1 MRHKLYSKKYRY
13 FFIIVPIVLLI
24 ILVFQLQYVKINP
37 DLNEYLPT
45 ETESRINIT
54 KIEEEFGIYDPII
67 IVFKS
72 EDITQKEVIEK
83 LKQIHDSITD
93 CNYFDDIISIFNTKN
108 IKSEDDFMLVE
119 ETVQEIPQTKEDENR
134 LKENI
139 KSNSLVYK
147 LMVSENFNYTIFIIN
162 PTSGYQDSEI
172 IEKIQEIVT
181 NIWGE
186 NDFYLSGM
194 PYLRDEIQKNISRD
208 ITFIMPLA
216 IILMISF
223 LYFSFREKRGIIL
236 PLLVVI
242 ISTGVAM
249 GLMPLLGFEY
259 SLITILTPVLM
270 ISIANNYG
278 VHIIAKYQEINAT
291 HPEYDMKTIVYKSMK
306 DLSWPIL
313 LTGLTTIAGISGLLV
328 HIMLPAV
335 QMGIITS
342 IGIAFALL
350 LSLLFLPSI
359 LIGLKKGKPQKN
371 ISGQKKGFIN
381 KILNSASELVT
392 KKPKLVIILFTA
404 FFILAGI
411 GIFRLDVSI
420 NNENVLPKSHSIRK
434 STEIINNNF
443 GGTKT
448 ISVLFEGD
456 VKSPELINDIKKLEV
471 KLNELPQMGSI
482 TSISDV
488 ILLISKSINTPD
500 EEAYDKIPDS
510 RNAIAQYIEFYNMN
524 GDPDDFENFV
534 DFNYTKALVNIQFR
548 ANDIKEFNQVANSI
562 QEFCNKSE
570 FASFGAGI
578 CLVEKDMA
586 DSIVKGQIYSLMLAF
601 GAILILLWII
611 FKSFRTGLLGCIPLV
626 FTIVCNFG
634 IMGWLGIELD
644 IATSLLTS
652 VAIGVGVD
660 YTIHLFWRIKTE
672 IANGKDIKEASTICL
687 QTTGRG
693 IAINA
698 FSVMLGFSVLFISGI
713 LILKTFAFLII
724 FSLLLCLLCAI
735 LLIPAILI
743 NTNYKLNTIKK

>member
-13 FFIIVPIVLLI
+13 FFIIIPIVLLI
-24 ILVFQLQYVKINP
+24 ILLFQLQNVKINP
-37 DLNEYLPT
+37 DLNEYLPK

-54 KIEEEFGIYDPII
+54 KIEKEFGKYDPII

-72 EDITQKEVIEK
+72 EDITQQEVIKK
-83 LKQIHDSITD
+83 LQQIHDSIAD

-162 PTSGYQDSEI
+162 PASGYQDSEI

-186 NDFYLSGM
+186 NNFYLSGM

-381 KILNSASELVT
+381 KILNLASELVT

-411 GIFRLDVSI
+411 GIFKLDVSI

-510 RNAIAQYIEFYNMN
+510 RNTIAQYIEFYNMN

-548 ANDIKEFNQVANSI
+548 ANDIKEFNQVAKSI